1 MTATIQALVPRMR
14 GICGAGNVITDPLEL
29 RTYECD
35 GLTAHR
41 CVPALVVLPGSAAE
55 VAAIVAA
62 CAQAK
67 VPFVARGSGTGLS
80 GGALPHQDGV
90 LIVMSRMRKVLE
102 IDPVSRRAVVE
113 PGVTNLSVS
122 KAAAPFGLFYAPD
135 PSSQVVCSVGGNVAE
150 NSGGAHCLK
159 HGFTVHHVMGLE
171 IVTPAGELTWL
182 SDGTGVTTGY
192 DLLGAFTGSEGTL
205 GIVTKI
211 VVKLMPLPEVVHTLL
226 AAYATTSEGGRA
238 VSDIIAAGIVPAA
251 IEMMDALSIEAA
263 EAAVRCNY
271 PAGAGAVLIVELDGP
286 AAEVEAELATVHALC
301 EAAGATE
308 IRAAD
313 DPAERAVIWAGR
325 KSAFAAVG
333 RISPA
338 FIVQDGVVPRTS
350 LGAVLAKIASLSAE
364 AGVRVANV
372 FHAGDGNLHPL
383 VLYDDASPTETIAAE
398 ELSGAILDTCL
409 EHGGSITGEHGVG
422 VDKSRYMPKMFDAD
436 DLDTMQLLRCAFD
449 PASLCNPGKVFPTPR
464 LCGEVPGHRRA
475 PHPAVAAGQAEIF
488 LYGYRTILGSRRPFR
503 SCCRLPFAVGRICCQ
518 GRGRDGSI
526 VRRLACEHR
535 GGFGAAAGRGFG
547 RARGSAARGR
557 DRAWVGR
564 AAFCV

>member
-1 MTATIQALVPRMR
+1 MLGSIQELVPRMR
-14 GICGAGNVITDPLEL
+14 GICGARNVITDPLEL

-41 CVPALVVLPGSAAE
+41 CVPALVVLPSCAAE
-55 VAAIVAA
+55 VASVVAS
-62 CAQAK
+62 CAAAK

-80 GGALPHQDGV
+80 GGALPHRDGV
-90 LIVMSRMRKVLE
+90 LIVMSRMRSIIE
-102 IDPVSRRAVVE
+102 IDAASRRAVLE
-113 PGVTNLSVS
+113 PGVTNLAVS

-159 HGFTVHHVMGLE
+159 HGFTVNHVMGLE

-182 SDGTGVTTGY
+182 GDGTGVTTGY

-211 VVKLMPLPEVVHTLL
+211 VVKLMPLPETVHTIL
-226 AAYATTSEGGRA
+226 AAYATTSAGGQA

-251 IEMMDALSIEAA
+251 IEMMDALAIEAA
-263 EAAVRCNY
+263 EAAVHCNY

-286 AAEVEAELATVHALC
+286 TAEVEAELVTVRSICA
-301 EAAGATE
+301 AAGATE

-333 RISPA
+333 RISPS

-350 LGAVLAKIASLSAE
+350 LGAVLGKIAALSAE
-364 AGVRVANV
+364 SGVRVANV

-383 VLYDDASPTETIAAE
+383 VLYDENVPGQTRAAE
-398 ELSGAILDTCL
+398 EVSGRILDACL

-422 VDKSRYMPKMFDAD
+422 VDKSKYMPKMFNAS
-436 DLDTMQLLRCAFD
+436 DLDTMQLVRCAFD
-449 PASLCNPGKVFPTPR
+449 PASLCNPGKIFPTPR

-475 PHPAVAAGQAEIF
+475 PHPAVVAGQVEIF
-488 LYGYRTILGSRRPFR
+488 
-503 SCCRLPFAVGRICCQ
+503 
-518 GRGRDGSI
+518 
-526 VRRLACEHR
+526 
-535 GGFGAAAGRGFG
+535 
-547 RARGSAARGR
+547 
-557 DRAWVGR
+557 
-564 AAFCV
+564 

>member
-1 MTATIQALVPRMR
+1 MTTSTEALVPRLR
-14 GICGAGNVITDPLEL
+14 EICGAGNVITDPLEL

-35 GLTAHR
+35 GLTSHR
-41 CVPALVVLPGSAAE
+41 SVPALVVLPASASE
-55 VAAIVAA
+55 VSSVVAA
-62 CAQAK
+62 CAAAG

-80 GGALPHQDGV
+80 GGALPREDGV
-90 LIVMSRMRKVLE
+90 LVVMSRMRSVIE

-159 HGFTVHHVMGLE
+159 HGFTVHHVTGLE

-182 SDGTGVTTGY
+182 GDGTGVCSGY

-226 AAYATTSEGGRA
+226 AAYATTAEGGRA

-263 EAAVRCNY
+263 EAAVHCNY

-286 AAEVEAELATVHALC
+286 ASEVEAELSVVRAIC

-313 DPAERAVIWAGR
+313 DPAQRAVIWAGR

-333 RISPA
+333 RISPS

-350 LGAVLAKIASLSAE
+350 LGAVLARIASLSSE
-364 AGVRVANV
+364 AGIRVANV

-383 VLYDDASPTETIAAE
+383 VLYDDAVPGQEAAAE
-398 ELSGAILDTCL
+398 EVSGQILDACL
-409 EHGGSITGEHGVG
+409 EAGGSITGEHGVG
-422 VDKSRYMPKMFDAD
+422 VDKSRYMPKMFSSA
-436 DLDTMQLLRCAFD
+436 DLDTMQLVRCAFD
-449 PASLCNPGKVFPTPR
+449 PASLCNPGKIFPTPR

-475 PHPAVAAGQAEIF
+475 AHFEAGHPAVAAGQAEIF
-488 LYGYRTILGSRRPFR
+488 
-503 SCCRLPFAVGRICCQ
+503 
-518 GRGRDGSI
+518 
-526 VRRLACEHR
+526 
-535 GGFGAAAGRGFG
+535 
-547 RARGSAARGR
+547 
-557 DRAWVGR
+557 
-564 AAFCV
+564 